1 MRIRILKT
9 KACCLAQFK
18 NDRYEIGDICVD
30 ECCFD
35 YETRI
40 RIKEMHES
48 EECLTKHVEIGE
60 FFFFSILRYFKQQ
73 ETARHDC
80 IGHLT
85 KDGDKFILNIDKII
99 DGGNIYKE
107 DHHRFLITPLCPD
120 KFFFTRGFSRSIL
133 TSDGVITLEQDQFIG
148 VRDGL
153 IEELDVQE
161 VLDIIAKGKCETSP
175 LFSSLRLDPV
185 VKRPK
190 RPSKG
195 TIIYNKNNN
204 KIEIYNGQEWIEL

>member
-1 MRIRILKT
+1 MRIKILKND
-9 KACCLAQFK
+9 AFCLAKFS
-18 NDRYEIGDICVD
+18 NGRYEIGDICVD

-35 YETRI
+35 YEITNY
-40 RIKEMHES
+40 IKSLDHDS
-48 EECLTKHVEIGE
+48 KCITKTVEINE
-60 FFFFSILRYFKQQ
+60 KFFFKIIRYFNKMQH
-73 ETARHDC
+73 EKCSC
-80 IGHLT
+80 IGYLS
-85 KDGDKFILNIDKII
+85 KDGEKFILNIEKVI
-99 DGGNIYKE
+99 DGNSIYPE
-107 DHHRFLITPLCPD
+107 QQHRFLITSHFPTNN
-120 KFFFTRGFSRSIL
+120 FFNENFSRSIL

-153 IEELDVQE
+153 IEELDTQE

-175 LFSSLRLDPV
+175 LFSSLRLNPV

-204 KIEIYNGQEWIEL
+204 KIEMYNGQEWIEL